1 MFSKTSL
8 ILDFLESHEDERGSI
23 LSMVNEKCCN
33 VSLITSQKGSLRGN
47 HYHKETIQ
55 FLYVLEGKILVASQI
70 KGEKVKKEILE
81 SGSML
86 FNEASESHAIK
97 SLEDSKLLILTR
109 GLRGGKNY
117 ESDTFKL
124 DEPLLV

>member
-1 MFSKTSL
+1 MIIKKIENDFEDHRGL
-8 ILDFLESHEDERGSI
+8 IKDI
-23 LSMVNEKCCN
+23 IVNERIDYVTIITN
-33 VSLITSQKGSLRGN
+33 VKGAVRGN

-70 KGEKVKKEILE
+70 KGEEVKKKILE

-124 DEPLLV
+124 DKPLLE

>member
-1 MFSKTSL
+1 MIIKKIENDFEDHRGL
-8 ILDFLESHEDERGSI
+8 IKDI
-23 LSMVNEKCCN
+23 IVNERIDY
-33 VSLITSQKGSLRGN
+33 VTIITNAKGAVRGN

-70 KGEKVKKEILE
+70 KGEEVKKEILE

-124 DEPLLV
+124 DKPLLE

>member
-1 MFSKTSL
+1 MIIKKLEKNFEDHRGL
-8 ILDFLESHEDERGSI
+8 IKDI
-23 LSMVNEKCCN
+23 IVNERIDYVTIITN
-33 VSLITSQKGSLRGN
+33 VKGAVRGN

-70 KGEKVKKEILE
+70 KGEKVKKKILE

>member
-1 MFSKTSL
+1 MIIKKLEKNFEDHRGL
-8 ILDFLESHEDERGSI
+8 IKDI
-23 LSMVNEKCCN
+23 IVNERIDYVTIITN
-33 VSLITSQKGSLRGN
+33 VKGAVRGN

-70 KGEKVKKEILE
+70 KGKKVKKEILE